1 MVFDRNRILHE
12 PLSVMGSPSVSFAS
26 LVIIG
31 GLAGW
36 IGGML
41 IGSRHGILTNIVIGI
56 AGSWIGSE
64 LAGLAHVAVRHS
76 LGHFVAALI
85 GSLVLLALLRM
96 LSGRSGWA

>member
-1 MVFDRNRILHE
+1 
-12 PLSVMGSPSVSFAS
+12 
-26 LVIIG
+26 
-31 GLAGW
+31 
-36 IGGML
+36 ML